1 MPNAPARRLRSRTC
15 RCGGSSSHWM
25 SGGVSTGVD
34 VRRGMSGLAQ
44 APCARP
50 DPGGRGRP
58 PGCAGYFSL
67 AEQSLPMTLTE
78 LTRIRGALDAP
89 DVALEV
95 VPVVVPVARAV
106 VDVVDPDILLSSVP
120 VTSTRLPTFD
130 DRSDAA
136 LSST

>member
-1 MPNAPARRLRSRTC
+1 
-15 RCGGSSSHWM
+15 
-25 SGGVSTGVD
+25 
-34 VRRGMSGLAQ
+34 MSGLVQ
-44 APCARP
+44 ALCARL

-78 LTRIRGALDAP
+78 LTRIRGALDVP
-89 DVALEV
+89 DVVLEV
-95 VPVVVPVARAV
+95 VPVVVPVAPDV
-106 VDVVDPDILLSSVP
+106 VDVVVDPDILFSSVP